1 MTVRHPGSSSTVPAR
16 KCAFDA
22 LVRGRPCAC
31 RGKAVLEEDLPMSET
46 LQAVII
52 TGVVTLAAAMGGQ
65 LLAGWTSRSVAREER
80 RLRAAQELRPLAVEA
95 LDALNRVVGATNREH
110 ETIGELGQRL
120 QENPRLRPYEVG
132 LHDDA
137 EPTTAAAREALE
149 RAHRAVLALELS
161 TDDARLS
168 EEIASV
174 RFTLATIRSSTIH
187 YRLDVGDPGA
197 AMVGQDAWTAVMNLE
212 RQLPQLTEALQPL
225 TSLLRAGPHP
235 RAWIRRAQAR
245 RRIETLRAE
254 LHRLEVGG

>member
-1 MTVRHPGSSSTVPAR
+1 
-16 KCAFDA
+16 
-22 LVRGRPCAC
+22 
-31 RGKAVLEEDLPMSET
+31 MSET

-52 TGVVTLAAAMGGQ
+52 TGVVTLAAAMDGQ

-95 LDALNRVVGATNREH
+95 LDSLNGVVVATNLEH
-110 ETIGELGQRL
+110 ETIGKWGQQL

-137 EPTTAAAREALE
+137 EPRTAAAREARD

-168 EEIASV
+168 EEIASI
-174 RFTLATIRSSTIH
+174 RLTLAAIRSGTIN
-187 YRLDVGDPGA
+187 YRLEVGDPEA

-212 RQLPQLTEALQPL
+212 RQIPQLTEALQPL
-225 TSLLRAGPHP
+225 TSLLRARPHP
-235 RAWIRRAQAR
+235 LAWVRRAQAR
-245 RRIETLRAE
+245 RRVEMLRAE